1 MNVIMIILRIVH
13 IFSGVFWVGV
23 SFFNIGFFQP
33 TVQGTGNEGRKVM
46 QYLTSQTRFTIT
58 VYTAATLSLLSGW
71 TMYGILFGFRLSVL
85 SSGYGLLLS
94 IGGLA
99 GTIAWVIAIFFV
111 RRVLSQ
117 MAAIGKSIQEQ
128 GGVPTPEQ
136 GSQMQASSAQLMKM
150 GQWGVWLMVVALL
163 GMSVAQYVSL

>member
-1 MNVIMIILRIVH
+1 MNVIMIVLRIVH
-13 IFSGVFWVGV
+13 IFSGVFWVGA
-23 SFFNIGFFQP
+23 SFFNIGFLQP

-58 VYTAATLSLLSGW
+58 AYTAATLSFLSGW
-71 TMYGILFGFRLSVL
+71 TMYGILFKFRLSVL

-99 GTIAWVIAIFFV
+99 GTVAWVIAIFFV
-111 RRVLSQ
+111 RRILGQ
-117 MAAIGKSIQEQ
+117 MAAIGKSIQNQ

-136 GSQMQASSAQLMKM
+136 GSQLQASSAQMMKM

-163 GMSVAQYVSL
+163 GMSIAQYVSL